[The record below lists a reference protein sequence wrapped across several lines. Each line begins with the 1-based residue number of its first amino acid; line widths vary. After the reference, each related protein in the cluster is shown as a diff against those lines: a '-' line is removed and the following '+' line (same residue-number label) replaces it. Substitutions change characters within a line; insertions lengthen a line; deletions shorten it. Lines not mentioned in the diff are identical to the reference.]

1 MHNFNNILDFN
12 FEDNMQRLI
21 TFYCSNILCEELDVD
36 NQESTDDGSSCFEK
50 PRGHNY
56 WNQAASAW
64 EPFGHAVEHDLAE
77 HRFFMLPWD
86 HFPIYYR
93 YSVDDGKFHSNHHG
107 LPIFDKEYLER
118 THCLQPFFSYGWSS
132 ENAFIFIMFTSDEL
146 RSAGIEVPDD
156 HTGYCIDPFSASF
169 LYLEKPEGHGWDPI
183 LRKWAPICTTEHS
196 EGCMC
201 KSGNLSF
208 DWHEDGH
215 YITGNPVVCSSEH
228 RTVDEGMHICDNPLI
243 GLFSNRGGPY
253 CSVGCY
259 CAGCKKFF
267 PPEEAQDHEVSK
279 SGRSR
284 NCDRFFDP
292 DS

>member
-1 MHNFNNILDFN
+1 MKNVFTF
-12 FEDNMQRLI
+12 LI
-21 TFYCSNILCEELDVD
+21 TFLHKLCSIEPDD
-36 NQESTDDGSSCFEK
+36 DDQESTHHGSSGFEK
-50 PRGHNY
+50 PLGHNY

-64 EPFGHAVEHDLAE
+64 EPLCHAVEHDLAE

-86 HFPIYYR
+86 HFPICYKYC
-93 YSVDDGKFHSNHHG
+93 VDDGKFHSEHPG
-107 LPIFDKEYLER
+107 LPIFDEEYLEK
-118 THCLQPFFSYGWSS
+118 THCLQPFFRYGLRL
-132 ENAFIFIMFTSDEL
+132 EEAFIFVMFTSDDL
-146 RSAGIEVPDD
+146 RTAGIEVPDD
-156 HTGYCIDPFSASF
+156 HTGYWIDPVSACF
-169 LYLEKPEGHGWDPI
+169 LSLERPEGHGWDPI
-183 LRKWAPICTTEHS
+183 LRKWAPICTTKHF

-201 KSGNLSF
+201 TSGNLSF

-215 YITGNPVVCSSEH
+215 YITGNPVVCSFEH
-228 RTVDEGMHICDNPLI
+228 RTVDEAMHICDNPLK

-259 CAGCKKFF
+259 CAGCYRFF
-267 PPEEAQDHEVSK
+267 PPEEAQDHELTE